1 MIIQTIEL
9 RNVGQFNETVHIGPL
24 DNGLNIL
31 AANNEIGKS
40 TLVKAAARALFDR
53 HTCRSEEIK
62 ALQPVGTS
70 LAPSVVVVF
79 RQNGKTYRVE
89 KTFLEAPRSQLSQM
103 TDGTWRLI
111 EEGDKADGRVQQLLG
126 SGQPGRGATKP
137 EHWGLLQYL
146 WARQGEPVVWP
157 QWDGEPGKL
166 VRSHLV
172 KIELD
177 PLIEKLKTTLTSDYS
192 QMFTE
197 QGRPKTKGPV
207 ASADEELAAMET
219 ELAEV
224 QRKARELADSE
235 TRFQSLN
242 EEIARLEGEA
252 KDTKRKAEVVAQQA
266 RDAELLLNELK
277 THENAFT
284 AAQKELH
291 TVEADIRTVGDS
303 RKTVEESKAE
313 ISRLDRRVQQFKD
326 QEAELVRLH
335 NEASQALQDE
345 RAKHGDLQTQLDRK
359 QGLLKCR
366 RIQDELAK
374 LEAQLKE
381 AESLAVE
388 TSRLEEQKSKIP
400 GLTPQKLSK
409 LEGLDRE
416 LTELAAQIK
425 ATGITVDLTP
435 EKAGAVEVTDSG
447 AKRKLQIERGKTE
460 TITSGQALRLR
471 LQGWGDIRVRS
482 GAAELK
488 ELEEQSDK
496 KQRELSAALAELGVK
511 TVVQAASL
519 VEQRKEI
526 DAKIRDA
533 QRELKRAFGG
543 FDNIESVKLETNQR
557 NAHLANLRKTLHPKS
572 TEEVLPVSDLEAQ
585 EESLK
590 AEAKHAND
598 AIQQRIKAVNGL
610 VESLSKCRDGRH
622 DAETELV
629 KRQERQRG
637 VEKQIADTRCRY
649 PDGME
654 AAQTKAQDAFT
665 EARALVD
672 GTRRKLPPDAEKLPE
687 RNRRAAAAAGE
698 VQGELEKRKDERNR
712 LHGTLEAQG
721 SEGLYSRETELL
733 EKIEVK
739 EPEAQAARRRGWA
752 ARLLHDLMERRKQA
766 ATRAVLAP
774 LQESLSSAFADL
786 TGVTSRKVF
795 LDENLQIRGAGQSE
809 DEMVPFE
816 SLSQGA
822 KEQLLLALRLAVTTA
837 LSEDDPQSLIL
848 DDVLANTDPVRQARV
863 LDLLQTAAQ
872 RLQILVLTCHA
883 DRYRGIG
890 KAINIERCSR

>member
-9 RNVGQFNETVHIGPL
+9 RSVGPFNETVHVGPL

-31 AANNEIGKS
+31 AADNEIGKS

-79 RQNGKTYRVE
+79 LQSGKTYRIE

-111 EEGDKADGRVQQLLG
+111 EEGDKADERVQQLLG

-157 QWDGEPGKL
+157 QWDGEAGKL

-172 KIELD
+172 RIELD
-177 PLIEKLKTTLTSDYS
+177 PLIEKLKTALINDYS

-197 QGRPKTKGPV
+197 QGRPRTKGPV
-207 ASADEELAAMET
+207 ASADEELAVLET
-219 ELAEV
+219 DLAEV

-242 EEIARLEGEA
+242 EQIGRLEEEA
-252 KDTKRKAEVVAQQA
+252 KDTKRKAEEVAKVA

-277 THENAFT
+277 THENAFK

-291 TVEADIRTVGDS
+291 AVEADIRTVSDS
-303 RKTVEESKAE
+303 RKTVEELKAE
-313 ISRLDRRVQQFKD
+313 IGGLDGRLQQFKD
-326 QEAELVRLH
+326 QEAELVRQH

-345 RAKHGDLQTQLDRK
+345 RAKHGDLQTQLERR

-374 LEAQLKE
+374 LKAQLEE
-381 AESLAVE
+381 AESAGLE
-388 TSRLEEQKSKIP
+388 TSRLEEQRSNIP
-400 GLTPQKLSK
+400 GLTPQKLNK

-435 EKAGAVEVTDSG
+435 EQAGAVEVTDSG
-447 AKRKLQIERGKTE
+447 TRRKLQIKRGETE
-460 TITSGQALRLR
+460 TITSAEALRLR
-471 LQGWGDIRVRS
+471 LQGWGDIRVRC
-482 GAAELK
+482 GAVELK
-488 ELEEQSDK
+488 ELEEQSAE

-519 VEQRKEI
+519 LEQRKDL

-533 QRELKRAFGG
+533 QRELKRAFGE
-543 FDNIESVKLETNQR
+543 FDNIESLKLETNQR
-557 NAHLANLRKTLHPKS
+557 NAHLANLRKSLHPKS
-572 TEEVLPVSDLEAQ
+572 TEGALSVSELEAQ

-590 AEAKHAND
+590 AEVKDAND
-598 AIQQRIKAVNGL
+598 TIQQRNRVVNGL
-610 VESLSKCRDGRH
+610 VESQSRRRDGRH
-622 DAETELV
+622 AVETESV
-629 KRQERQRG
+629 KLQEQQRG
-637 VEKQIADTRCRY
+637 VEKQIADIRCRY

-687 RNRRAAAAAGE
+687 RNRRAAAAATQ

-712 LHGTLEAQG
+712 LHGSLEALG

-733 EKIEVK
+733 EEIEVMK
-739 EPEAQAARRRGWA
+739 SGAQAARRRGWA
-752 ARLLHDLMERRKQA
+752 ARLLHDLMERRKQD
-766 ATRAVLAP
+766 ATRALLAP

-795 LDENLQIRGAGQSE
+795 LDENLQIRGVGRSN
-809 DEMVPFE
+809 DEVVPFE
-816 SLSQGA
+816 HLSQGA
-822 KEQLLLALRLAVTTA
+822 KEQLLLALRLAVTIA
-837 LSEDDPQSLIL
+837 LSEDEPQSLIL
-848 DDVLANTDPVRQARV
+848 DDVLVNTDPIRQERV
-863 LDLLQTAAQ
+863 LDLLQTAAG

-883 DRYRGIG
+883 DRYRGVG
-890 KAINIERCSR
+890 KTISIDRCSS